1 MKTETETDVKTRIL
15 VVDLP
20 SSVPAEEATAILNEP
35 LTKGYYLRS
44 ATTIGDPM
52 RFFYAARVP
61 DTTCEEELRAID
73 VTVAH
78 RRETATRIVQVLCKL
93 GIFRSTTWV
102 KRTVD
107 DMS

>member
-1 MKTETETDVKTRIL
+1 MKTKTDVKTRIL

-44 ATTIGDPM
+44 ATTVGDTM
-52 RFFYAARVP
+52 RCLYAARVP
-61 DTTCEEELRAID
+61 DTKCEDELRAID

-78 RRETATRIVQVLCKL
+78 RRETATRIVQMLCKL
-93 GIFRSTTWV
+93 GIIRSTTWI
-102 KRTVD
+102 KRTLD
-107 DMS
+107 DM